1 MKKEIAF
8 EDWMKVVNQHVIN
21 SCGLGIE
28 DIPDYD
34 YWSSWNHG
42 MSPEDVAQEALEEAG
57 WSF

>member
-1 MKKEIAF
+1 MSQQIAF
-8 EDWMKVVNQHVIN
+8 ETWLAKVNKVVVLT
-21 SCGLGIE
+21 CGLGIE

>member
-1 MKKEIAF
+1 MTKEIAF
-8 EDWMKVVNQHVIN
+8 EDWLKIVNRHVID

-34 YWSSWNHG
+34 YWNSWNAG
-42 MSPEDVAQEALEEAG
+42 MPPEEVAQEALEEAG

>member
-1 MKKEIAF
+1 MTKQIAF
-8 EDWMKVVNQHVIN
+8 EDWLKMVNTFVID

-34 YWSSWNHG
+34 YWSSWDAG
-42 MSPEDVAQEALEEAG
+42 MSPEEVGQEALEEAG

>member
-1 MKKEIAF
+1 MTKQIAF
-8 EDWMKVVNQHVIN
+8 EDWLKIVNTFVID

-34 YWSSWNHG
+34 YWSSWDAG
-42 MSPEDVAQEALEEAG
+42 MNPEEVAQEALEEAG